1 MGTIS
6 LETLFSRMFSQTLL
20 SKDDS
25 AQVFTHTPLH
35 TDSGGLPLSS
45 TYPGGAGQRSAL
57 RRPQSPS
64 SFPSR
69 TDQQLFMDGSEG
81 GRSTPGVLPDA
92 PHAASAQVPQ
102 ASPPRPPHPTPKPR
116 LPASHAR
123 RPGSLTVGDTA
134 RHILAIATLEQGLAL
149 KILYEAESRRA
160 PGSHRYGPRRLRA
173 TQPNTAAA
181 AAAAAS
187 TAPQCSA
194 RASEDRAKPLGS
206 SRAGKTWQP
215 A

>member
-20 SKDDS
+20 SKVDS

-35 TDSGGLPLSS
+35 TGSGGPGCPAPTAGMQGSSQLLGAPNLLPPFPLAQTSS
-45 TYPGGAGQRSAL
+45 CWRTAARAGGAPPGF
-57 RRPQSPS
+57 
-64 SFPSR
+64 FPLLHR
-69 TDQQLFMDGSEG
+69 QWAPNFLK
-81 GRSTPGVLPDA
+81 RHHPD
-92 PHAASAQVPQ
+92 
-102 ASPPRPPHPTPKPR
+102 PHPTPKPR

-134 RHILAIATLEQGLAL
+134 CHILAIATLEHGLAL

-160 PGSHRYGPRRLRA
+160 PGSHRDSPRRLNA
-173 TQPNTAAA
+173 TQPAAA
-181 AAAAAS
+181 AAVAAS
-187 TAPQCSA
+187 TTPQCST